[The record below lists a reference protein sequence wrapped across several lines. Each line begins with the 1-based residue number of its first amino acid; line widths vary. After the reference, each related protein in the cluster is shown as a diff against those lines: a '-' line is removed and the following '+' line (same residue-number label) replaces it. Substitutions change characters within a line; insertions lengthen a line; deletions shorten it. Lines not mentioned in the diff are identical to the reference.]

1 MTSPAHRGH
10 MWSMENIRGLLE
22 SSGGMKV
29 RSSTQLSA
37 RCPVHDDGN
46 ASLSVTWTN
55 DGAGG
60 KVLLKCHGCGA
71 SAQDIVDALG
81 ISTADLFD
89 EPLPPRSSANPL
101 AGRSTQQRTA
111 GRRRGKLGA
120 LPKSIVTKAAG
131 PEIEHEWVPVA
142 TYPYVDAEGSLVQ
155 EVVREECDSCEL
167 GRHKQFR
174 QVFVSALGRRVKQ
187 KPRDFQ
193 SVLYRTPQLLDAIS
207 AGTPVWLVEGEKD
220 VETAEQVGLVATTNA
235 QGGRSFP
242 AECAA
247 VFENATVRVVLDRD
261 DAGWDRG
268 IDLASLLGGVGA
280 HVQLLVPATLEPK
293 SDFTDHVLG
302 GMWEC
307 DEELGGFIQVRVG
320 EVAAHAYAGAVRG
333 KHVLVEKAAAEAA
346 AHAALVTD
354 AESSEL
360 ALKRAK
366 RWAVESELRFESLS
380 EAVDRCRLQAA
391 TEGSEWAGQAADEA
405 VAIWRLA
412 RSAARAAHDVAQL
425 PVPPLLQDPDEQID
439 LVPTLDE
446 EHVPA
451 GEAAERK
458 AGETGVFAAGAAAP
472 IGGSA
477 IRRGSAISA
486 PTYRIVDMQLVEI
499 TTTKDGEENAKL
511 VLGLDARIVE
521 MEYLEATDDSLDVD
535 VPELMGREGIV
546 GQKEANPP
554 APEQLSAV
562 IIGYTHPD
570 TGEFMRLRIA
580 ALDFRDCGWVE
591 SLPGPPTY
599 DSRPS
604 GIAKLR
610 DALKVAG
617 GTITRTVRF
626 RSTGWRRTAEG
637 EWFFVHAGGA
647 ISNDGARVA
656 PVLLSG
662 PLARY
667 DLPAPVEDA
676 SRIREAFLAHSGS
689 MLTKIPAR
697 VSATLLGHVYR
708 SALGPNP
715 WVLLVVGSPGS
726 YKTSLTSIAMHHWG
740 ELWDRRRPASSM
752 SGNGD
757 TLNALRIKLNSAK
770 DALYWADDV
779 APTRD
784 WGAAQK
790 SLEEFARMVHNGEQR
805 SRSTRDGLGIL
816 DGTPPRAS
824 AVVTS
829 EVMPRPGSGAQRMLA
844 VPLQSD
850 EIELDQLIA
859 LDQNESRHGRA
870 LLMASFLQYL
880 AGRLE
885 EIRELAFGA
894 AATYAE
900 SLRDHGESV
909 RQAEAVGAVWGGWIA
924 MTRFLFDIGALTQ
937 AEVDHTL
944 ELVHVGLRDAITAAA
959 DPDLPSRT
967 GARVRELIAHA
978 LRTGL
983 AYVDDVRT
991 GEAPVR
997 PLAGR
1002 LGWRRTLVGD
1012 FQDVKKYREDARG
1025 IRLGYVLTDPT
1036 PRDGEAQLLV
1046 ESTALEQVLKS
1057 AAQSMSDAPQI
1068 DRGTAL
1074 RALYDEG
1081 ILIGEERAGKTPRYT
1096 VQRTIHCEDR
1106 RQRLTA
1112 LRLWKVIGEHLGDDD
1127 IDGMD
1132 DSGPTGGGSPIGD
1145 GGPGID
1151 DPDSGGSASPDR
1163 PLNLVDLLAMG
1174 PDGRSDDIQSTVS
1187 KQVQSLTSPAISEEF
1202 QVGSYYDADGHKA
1215 VAQPMSPA
1223 QACLVCGELAPF
1235 TFDGN
1240 AMHVQ
1245 CWLGS
1250 TSEKRA
1256 ALANSSVHSSNMMQN
1271 ASPASAKSTDLSA
1284 HSVSSAAPIAGTG
1297 TTSMSPGKSTSNSA
1311 AAVARPK
1318 FIGPAGVLDVDGL
1331 WLPNGEVVDPG
1342 PIFHVGHIAEVI
1354 RAQNFGTAVNER
1366 WSEPGQIWIT
1376 DAMARQFGIETGA
1389 LGDDPRKRAEEMRTL
1404 TAGIPF
1410 VTEALEEGW
1419 SLGGKLGD
1427 RLGTWT
1433 RVWHGD
1439 ERGVWVAFVSAM
1451 GQDELDM
1458 PILADAPTPAVLA
1471 SRLATFADALKF
1483 PWAMSASTTGFDL
1496 MISTRSRERDTVF
1509 APSQPIPP
1517 SQMSNTETDIDWSR
1531 PLTTDE
1537 AEHLF
1542 IHAYDRGGSHAAGIA
1557 SLELGIGDPQHH
1569 ESGAVFD
1576 KSLPGYW
1583 KIEIPESSDW
1593 RYPNPLNP
1601 RGLSINEP
1609 KWVTTPTM
1617 QYAHELGYEPE
1628 VIEAY
1633 VWNEHGRVLD
1643 PWYKRIR
1650 DARTALDLADPD
1662 AQLARDQ
1669 LKVVYTRTL
1678 GMLGSSDFM
1687 KGRPGYAPERR
1698 HHIIAKARANIL
1710 RRVVKI
1716 GKAADRWPVAISN
1729 DTVLYV
1735 SDNPDPIASWP
1746 GEQETLGRGFG
1757 QYKWEGSALL
1767 ADQTEFLTGK
1777 GYRGKDQLHL
1787 DWNAADYTVGGDQ

>member
-1 MTSPAHRGH
+1 MMTLPARRGH
-10 MWSMENIRGLLE
+10 MWSMDNIRGLLE

-37 RCPVHDDGN
+37 RCPVHPDDN
-46 ASLSVTWTN
+46 ASLSVTWTD

-60 KVLLKCHGCGA
+60 KILLKCHGCAA

-81 ISTADLFD
+81 IATSDLFD
-89 EPLPPRSSANPL
+89 TPLPPGSSTSVL
-101 AGRSTQQRTA
+101 AGRSARQRTA

-120 LPKSIVTKAAG
+120 LPKPIATKSAAR
-131 PEIEHEWVPVA
+131 ELDHDWMHVA
-142 TYPYVDAEGSLVQ
+142 AYPYVDAEGKLVQ
-155 EVVREECDSCEL
+155 EVIREECTSCEL

-174 QVFVSALGRRVKQ
+174 QVFISPLGRRVKQ
-187 KPRDFQ
+187 KPREFR
-193 SVLYRTPQLLDAIS
+193 SVLYRLPQILEAIAAGQAIWLL
-207 AGTPVWLVEGEKD
+207 EGEKD
-220 VETAEQVGLVATTNA
+220 VDTAEQLGLVATTNA

-242 AECAA
+242 PECAEIFHE
-247 VFENATVRVVLDRD
+247 VTVRIVLDRD
-261 DAGWDRG
+261 DAGWNRG

-280 HVQLLVPATLEPK
+280 HVQLLLPATLEPK
-293 SDFTDHVLG
+293 SDFSDHVLAG
-302 GMWEC
+302 KWRGD
-307 DEELGGFIQVRVG
+307 DEFGGFIPVNAG

-333 KHVLVEKAAAEAA
+333 KHLLVEKAAAEAH
-346 AHAALVTD
+346 AHVASITD
-354 AESSEL
+354 TSDSQL
-360 ALKRAK
+360 SLKRAK
-366 RWAVESELRFESLS
+366 RWALESELRFGILS

-391 TEGSEWAGQAADEA
+391 AEGSEWAGQAADEA
-405 VAIWRLA
+405 VAAWRLA
-412 RSAARAAHDVAQL
+412 RNAARGSHEIAQV
-425 PVPPLLQDPDEQID
+425 PVPPLLQDPDLHNE
-439 LVPTLDE
+439 
-446 EHVPA
+446 VPA
-451 GEAAERK
+451 AQEEAAGSSSGSARVL
-458 AGETGVFAAGAAAP
+458 ETGVTAAP
-472 IGGSA
+472 GGSTVQ
-477 IRRGSAISA
+477 RGSAISA

-499 TTTKDGEENAKL
+499 TTTKDGEESAKL

-521 MEYLEATDDSLDVD
+521 MEYLEAQDESFDIDL
-535 VPELMGREGIV
+535 PKLMGREGIV
-546 GQKEANPP
+546 GQREANPP
-554 APEQLSAV
+554 APKQLSAV

-580 ALDFRDCGWVE
+580 ALDYRDCGWVE
-591 SLPGPPTY
+591 SLPGPPAY

-617 GTITRTVRF
+617 GTIARTVRF
-626 RSTGWRRTAEG
+626 RSTGWRRTPEG

-647 ISNDGARVA
+647 ISGDGARVA

-667 DLPAPVEDA
+667 DLPAPIRDA
-676 SRIREAFLAHSGS
+676 TRIREAFLAHSGS
-689 MLTKIPAR
+689 MLTQFPSR

-715 WVLLVVGSPGS
+715 WVLLIVGSPGS

-790 SLEEFARMVHNGEQR
+790 SLEEFARMVHNGESR

-844 VPLQSD
+844 VPLQAD

-859 LDQNESRHGRA
+859 LDRDESRHGRA

-880 AGRLE
+880 ASRLDE
-885 EIRELAFGA
+885 TREIAARA
-894 AATYAE
+894 AAHYAE
-900 SLRDHGESV
+900 SLRSSGESV
-909 RQAEAVGAVWGGWIA
+909 RQAEAVGAIWGGWVA
-924 MTRFLFDIGALTQ
+924 MTRFLLDVGALTEQ
-937 AEVDHTL
+937 EVDQTL
-944 ELVHVGLRDAITAAA
+944 ETVHVGLRDAITAAA

-991 GEAPVR
+991 GEAPVF
-997 PLAGR
+997 PLANR
-1002 LGWRRTLVGD
+1002 LGWRRTLVGE

-1046 ESTALEQVLKS
+1046 ESTALEQVLKA

-1081 ILIGEERAGKTPRYT
+1081 ILIGEERTGKTPRYT

-1112 LRLWKVIGEHLGDDD
+1112 LRLWKVLGDDES
-1127 IDGMD
+1127 DGAGPS
-1132 DSGPTGGGSPIGD
+1132 DSD
-1145 GGPGID
+1145 GTCP
-1151 DPDSGGSASPDR
+1151 SG
-1163 PLNLVDLLAMG
+1163 
-1174 PDGRSDDIQSTVS
+1174 SDDTRNPGVSRGPVDESAISRRSQVHHLSHLSDILPAKSSRGHHLQSSMPDNTQNLNVS
-1187 KQVQSLTSPAISEEF
+1187 AIAEEEQVASYHDAEGCRGVAEPIFPAAPCSMCGLTSPFAFE
-1202 QVGSYYDADGHKA
+1202 KR
-1215 VAQPMSPA
+1215 PMHI
-1223 QACLVCGELAPF
+1223 E
-1235 TFDGN
+1235 
-1240 AMHVQ
+1240 
-1245 CWLGS
+1245 CWLDS
-1250 TSEKRA
+1250 TAKMRA
-1256 ALANSSVHSSNMMQN
+1256 VL
-1271 ASPASAKSTDLSA
+1271 
-1284 HSVSSAAPIAGTG
+1284 SVSSPNSDDMAENVSPLSGESLPSGRNSGRTSTHASESRAVRLDPSTTG
-1297 TTSMSPGKSTSNSA
+1297 SA
-1311 AAVARPK
+1311 ANRRRFA
-1318 FIGPAGVLDVDGL
+1318 GPAGVLDVDGL
-1331 WLPNGEVVDPG
+1331 WLPSGEVIDPG
-1342 PIFHVGHIAEVI
+1342 PILHVGHIAEVI

-1366 WSEPGQIWIT
+1366 WSEPGQIWVT
-1376 DAMARQFGIETGA
+1376 DAMARRFGIETGT
-1389 LGDDPRKRAEEMRTL
+1389 LGDDPRQRAEEMRTL

-1419 SLGGKLGD
+1419 SLGGKFGD

-1439 ERGVWVAFVSAM
+1439 ERGVWIAFVSAM
-1451 GQDELDM
+1451 GQDEADM
-1458 PILADAPTPAVLA
+1458 PILADDPTPAVLA
-1471 SRLATFADALKF
+1471 ARLATFADALKF

-1767 ADQTEFLTGK
+1767 ADQAEFLTGK

>member
-1 MTSPAHRGH
+1 MMTSPAHRGH

-22 SSGGMKV
+22 SAGGMKV

-46 ASLSVTWTN
+46 ASLSVTWTD

-71 SAQDIVDALG
+71 SAQDIADALG
-81 ISTADLFD
+81 MSTGDLFD
-89 EPLPPRSSANPL
+89 EPLPPRSSATPL
-101 AGRSTQQRTA
+101 TGRSTQQRTA

-120 LPKSIVTKAAG
+120 LPKTLLTKAAS
-131 PEIEHEWVPVA
+131 PEIEHAWVPVA

-155 EVVREECDSCEL
+155 EVVREECTNCEL

-174 QVFVSALGRRVKQ
+174 QVFVSASGRRVKQ

-193 SVLYRTPQLLDAIS
+193 SVLYRTPQLLAAIS

-220 VETAEQVGLVATTNA
+220 VETAEQIGLVATTNA

-268 IDLASLLGGVGA
+268 IDLASMLGGVGA
-280 HVQLLVPATLEPK
+280 HVQLLLPATLEPK
-293 SDFTDHVLG
+293 SDFTDHVLAG
-302 GMWEC
+302 KWSGD
-307 DEELGGFIQVRVG
+307 DEFGGFVPVTAG

-333 KHVLVEKAAAEAA
+333 KHLLVEKAAAEAD
-346 AHAALVTD
+346 AHVASISD
-354 AESSEL
+354 ARDSQL
-360 ALKRAK
+360 PFKRAK
-366 RWAVESELRFESLS
+366 RWALESELRFEILS

-391 TEGSEWAGQAADEA
+391 TAGSEWAGQAADEA
-405 VAIWRLA
+405 VAAWRLA
-412 RSAARAAHDVAQL
+412 RNAARGAHEIAQI
-425 PVPPLLQDPDEQID
+425 PIPPLLQDPDLHNEVAATQ
-439 LVPTLDE
+439 E
-446 EHVPA
+446 
-451 GEAAERK
+451 EAAGSESRS
-458 AGETGVFAAGAAAP
+458 ALVLETGVSAAP
-472 IGGSA
+472 GGSTVQ
-477 IRRGSAISA
+477 RGSAISA

-499 TTTKDGEENAKL
+499 TTTKDGEESAKL

-521 MEYLEATDDSLDVD
+521 MEYLEAQDESFDIDL
-535 VPELMGREGIV
+535 PKLMGREGIV

-554 APEQLSAV
+554 APKQLSAV

-580 ALDFRDCGWVE
+580 ALDYRDCGWVE
-591 SLPGPPTY
+591 SLPGPPAY

-647 ISNDGARVA
+647 ISGEGARVA

-667 DLPAPVEDA
+667 DLPAPIRDA
-676 SRIREAFLAHSGS
+676 ERIREAFLAHSGS
-689 MLTKIPAR
+689 MLTQFPSR

-715 WVLLVVGSPGS
+715 WVLLIVGSPGS

-790 SLEEFARMVHNGEQR
+790 SLEEFARMVHNGESR
-805 SRSTRDGLGIL
+805 SRATRDGLGIL

-844 VPLQSD
+844 VPLQAD
-850 EIELDQLIA
+850 EIELDHLIA
-859 LDQNESRHGRA
+859 LDRDESRHGRA

-880 AGRLE
+880 AGHLE
-885 EIRELAFGA
+885 EIRELASQA
-894 AATYAE
+894 AAHYAE
-900 SLRDHGESV
+900 SLRSSGESV
-909 RQAEAVGAVWGGWIA
+909 RQAEAVGAIWGGWVA
-924 MTRFLFDIGALTQ
+924 MTRFLLDVGALTEQ
-937 AEVDHTL
+937 EVDQNL
-944 ELVHVGLRDAITAAA
+944 EVVHLGLRDAITAAA

-991 GEAPVR
+991 GEAPAF
-997 PLAGR
+997 PLANR
-1002 LGWRRTLVGD
+1002 LGWRRTLVGE

-1046 ESTALEQVLKS
+1046 ESTALEQVLKA

-1112 LRLWKVIGEHLGDDD
+1112 LRLWKVLGDGDD
-1127 IDGMD
+1127 ESHGTRPSDSD
-1132 DSGPTGGGSPIGD
+1132 DTGPSGSDNTIN
-1145 GGPGID
+1145 PG
-1151 DPDSGGSASPDR
+1151 SGGEPIDESPTPYPWQIHRLSHVSATAKSSRGHDLQSSVLDHTQNLSVSAVPEEEPVTSYDDAEGYRAVAEPIYPAAPCSMCGLASPFAFEKR
-1163 PLNLVDLLAMG
+1163 P
-1174 PDGRSDDIQSTVS
+1174 
-1187 KQVQSLTSPAISEEF
+1187 
-1202 QVGSYYDADGHKA
+1202 
-1215 VAQPMSPA
+1215 
-1223 QACLVCGELAPF
+1223 
-1235 TFDGN
+1235 
-1240 AMHVQ
+1240 MHIE
-1245 CWLGS
+1245 CWIDS
-1250 TSEKRA
+1250 TSKTRA
-1256 ALANSSVHSSNMMQN
+1256 ALRVSSPDSDDAVKNVSPLSANSLPSDRSGGGASAEVTE
-1271 ASPASAKSTDLSA
+1271 SPAVGRHRTTTNR
-1284 HSVSSAAPIAGTG
+1284 AADRRHYA
-1297 TTSMSPGKSTSNSA
+1297 
-1311 AAVARPK
+1311 
-1318 FIGPAGVLDVDGL
+1318 GPAGVLDVDGL
-1331 WLPNGEVVDPG
+1331 WLPSGEVVDPG

-1366 WSEPGQIWIT
+1366 WSEPGQIWVT

-1389 LGDDPRKRAEEMRTL
+1389 LGDDPRKRAEEMRAL
-1404 TAGIPF
+1404 TAGLPF

-1419 SLGGKLGD
+1419 SLGGKFGD

-1439 ERGVWVAFVSAM
+1439 ERGVWVAFISAM

-1458 PILADAPTPAVLA
+1458 PILADDPPPVVLA

-1509 APSQPIPP
+1509 APSQPVPP

-1531 PLTTDE
+1531 PLTADE
-1537 AEHLF
+1537 SRNLF

-1569 ESGAVFD
+1569 ESGAIFD

-1617 QYAHELGYEPE
+1617 QYALELGYEPE
-1628 VIEAY
+1628 VFEAY

-1650 DARTALDLADPD
+1650 DARTALDLDDPD

-1687 KGRPGYAPERR
+1687 KGRAGYAPERR

-1716 GKAADRWPVAISN
+1716 GRASDRWPVAISN

-1767 ADQTEFLTGK
+1767 ADQVEFLTGK

-1787 DWNAADYTVGGDQ
+1787 DWNSADYTVGGDQ